1 MAVPVAVMIKHLI
14 NALVNGLRLEVLKNE
29 PGRIQDVIGA
39 LFASRNPFSLSQ
51 HATKLA
57 IIPL

>member
-1 MAVPVAVMIKHLI
+1 MVVSVAVMIKHLI

-39 LFASRNPFSLSQ
+39 LFASRDPFSLSQ
-51 HATKLA
+51 YASKLA